1 MTRRKS
7 ASGRSRTPR
16 LSLSLLHKAL
26 LFGALLVVLAS
37 VATLSIASHRIEAE
51 QAAFGA
57 PPTVPRCEPQSFNVS
72 DVLPGTHIQVS
83 PLPDSYD
90 ASPYTQ
96 ISIVGVP
103 LQSIASISV
112 SGSSTGSHSGTLK
125 AYSQGDGASFLP
137 ARAFAPGETVL
148 VTGKLRVAP
157 HRFAYR
163 FVVSH
168 PDYGMYKSTPIK
180 PKEDLSEMQ
189 HFHSAPGITPPVLEV
204 TTHAEGTAPG
214 DLFSAPYAGP
224 GASGPMIFDENG
236 NLVWFHPLPWQLDA
250 TNLQVQ
256 QYGPS
261 QVLTWWQ
268 GIVTPQGFGQGE
280 EVIVNNSYQQV
291 GRLHAGNGYM
301 ADLHDFKITGRGTA
315 LFTVFEPIEC
325 DLSSLGGPHHGAV
338 TNTAFQEL
346 DIATGLVRREWTSID
361 HVGLSESYSSATGA
375 SVEWPYDYFHL
386 NSIDELPNGRT
397 LISARNTWGLYELN
411 TLTGQLINRI
421 GGKHSTV
428 KLTSGAATAFQ
439 HDASS
444 LGNGLI
450 SVFDNGAVP
459 VVHPQSRAL
468 VLSVN
473 PKTNTESVVAQYEH
487 PKPPLS
493 SGSQGDA
500 QSQPNGNVFIGWG
513 AQPYFSEFN
522 SSGQLIYDAHWHGSY
537 QSYRSYRF
545 PWKGV
550 PPRPPALAVTNPSA
564 TTMIAYASWNGD
576 NRTASWRLLAGP
588 TPTGLATQATLP
600 KTGFET
606 TIQLGTQ
613 PAYVAVQALD
623 SSGNVIGTSGV
634 EKG

>member
-1 MTRRKS
+1 MIRSKPT
-7 ASGRSRTPR
+7 SGRRRRPR
-16 LSLSLLHKAL
+16 VSLSLLHKAL
-26 LFGALLVVLAS
+26 LFGALLIVLGS
-37 VATLSIASHRIEAE
+37 VMTLSIASRRIEAE

-72 DVLPGTHIQVS
+72 DVLPGTRIAVS

-90 ASPYTQ
+90 SSPYTQ

-103 LQSIASISV
+103 RQSIASISV
-112 SGSSTGSHSGTLK
+112 TGSSSGSHSGSLR

-137 ARAFAPGETVL
+137 TRQFSPGETVW
-148 VTGKLRVAP
+148 VKAKLRVPP
-157 HRFAYR
+157 HSFAFH

-168 PDYGMYKSTPIK
+168 PDYGLYKAILTK

-189 HFHSAPGITPPVLEV
+189 HFQSAPNITPPMLEV
-204 TTHAEGTAPG
+204 TVKNEGTAPG

-224 GASGPMIFDENG
+224 GASGPMIFDEAG

-268 GIVTPQGFGQGE
+268 GSVTPQGFGQGE
-280 EVIVNNSYQQV
+280 EVIVNHSYQQI
-291 GRLHAGNGYM
+291 GRIHAGNGYD
-301 ADLHDFKITGRGTA
+301 ADLHDFHITDRGTA

-325 DLSSLGGPHHGAV
+325 DLSSVGGPHHGAV
-338 TNTAFQEL
+338 TNTAIQEV

-361 HVGLSESYSSATGA
+361 HVGINESYSSATGS
-375 SVEWPYDYFHL
+375 SVEWPFDYFHL

-397 LISARNTWGLYELN
+397 LISARNTWAMYEMN
-411 TLTGQLINRI
+411 TLTGQLINNI
-421 GGKHSTV
+421 GGKHTTV

-468 VLSVN
+468 LLSIN
-473 PKTNTESVVAQYEH
+473 PQTDTESVIGQYEH
-487 PKPPLS
+487 PKPLS
-493 SGSQGDA
+493 SGSQGDV
-500 QSQPNGNVFIGWG
+500 QSQADGNLFVGWG

-522 SSGQLIYDAHWHGSY
+522 SAGQLLYDAHWHGSY

-545 PWKGV
+545 QWTGV
-550 PPRPPALAVTNPSA
+550 PPHPPALTVTAPSPN
-564 TTMIAYASWNGD
+564 TLTAYVSWNGD
-576 NRTASWRLLAGP
+576 NRTATWRLLGGSSP
-588 TPTGLATQATLP
+588 TSLAPVATVP
-600 KTGFET
+600 KSGFET
-606 TIQLGTQ
+606 TIPLSSQ

-623 SSGNVIGTSGV
+623 ANGNLLSQSVAV
-634 EKG
+634 KG